1 MDGTAERNA
10 TMTEPV
16 IDNTCSNTNSDPSTA
31 KDPIEEK
38 SVNMVEE
45 TRLVPMSSNNINNAL
60 VVSTKGVSSSS
71 APEYD
76 PWQAAS
82 RKAKLLESL
91 LDAIQDDDLHDIH
104 LISRAGDQIPASR
117 FVLAARSKASDFS
130 YDMMTDATG

>member
-1 MDGTAERNA
+1 
-10 TMTEPV
+10 MTEPV

>member
-117 FVLAARSKASDFS
+117 FVLAARSKASDFA

>member
-91 LDAIQDDDLHDIH
+91 SDAIQDDDLHDIH

-117 FVLAARSKASDFS
+117 FVLAARSKASDFA

>member
-1 MDGTAERNA
+1 
-10 TMTEPV
+10 MTEPV
-16 IDNTCSNTNSDPSTA
+16 IDSTCSNTNSDPLTA
-31 KDPIEEK
+31 NDSIEEK
-38 SVNMVEE
+38 SVNIVEE
-45 TRLVPMSSNNINNAL
+45 SRLVPMSSNNNNNNAL

-91 LDAIQDDDLHDIH
+91 SDAIQDDDLHDIH